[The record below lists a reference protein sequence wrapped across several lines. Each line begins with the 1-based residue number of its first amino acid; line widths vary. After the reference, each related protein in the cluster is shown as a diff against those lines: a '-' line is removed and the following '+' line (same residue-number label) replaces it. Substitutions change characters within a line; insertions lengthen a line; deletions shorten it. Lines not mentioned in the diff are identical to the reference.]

1 MWLWRRAGRAGSG
14 ARRLRGSLATVSVLS
29 SQTATGDP
37 WTCALR
43 TSRGRVAAL
52 VAWVLGP
59 NWGFVTRAEF
69 VTDGGMAR
77 KMIYTK

>member
-14 ARRLRGSLATVSVLS
+14 ARRLRGSLAT
-29 SQTATGDP
+29 
-37 WTCALR
+37 
-43 TSRGRVAAL
+43 
-52 VAWVLGP
+52 VLGP